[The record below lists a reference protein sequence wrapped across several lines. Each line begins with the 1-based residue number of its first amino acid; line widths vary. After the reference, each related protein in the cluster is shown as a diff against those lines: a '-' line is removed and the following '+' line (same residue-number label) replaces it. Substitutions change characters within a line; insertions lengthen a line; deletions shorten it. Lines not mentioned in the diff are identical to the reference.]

1 MEAAW
6 AASQVPAVMSLYTEC
21 AVLCKDE
28 LIAMLESD
36 VMWRPRWRAH
46 GTHQEWRL
54 FQRCVFPLGYSSSA
68 ELLVNRVARS
78 GVRKNNGARRARLW
92 PCAEGDGA
100 CSGSCRLGDAREL
113 RFSGRA

>member
-6 AASQVPAVMSLYTEC
+6 AASQVPAVMFLYTEC

-28 LIAMLESD
+28 LIAIGRD
-36 VMWRPRWRAH
+36 VAATLASAWNSSRMATVPAV
-46 GTHQEWRL
+46 RL
-54 FQRCVFPLGYSSSA
+54 SLGYSSSA
-68 ELLVNRVARS
+68 ELLINRVARS